1 MEEEEEKD
9 IRFVFFY
16 FHIVVPI
23 NIIAIRKYFWVS
35 YGALHNPTV
44 LSVCLSVTVQ
54 TDMQIYILNAA
65 FCQQRDI
72 VNCHFIPYL
81 EHSPTR
87 PGTHQPCTLRI
98 NFYLL
103 NNIRTR
109 TVFLARSASNKLQL
123 VKEEKK
129 NLTGNGSLPLQCSV
143 RSACP
148 L

>member
-9 IRFVFFY
+9 ISFFFSHCRSNKHNSDKKMFLSFV
-16 FHIVVPI
+16 
-23 NIIAIRKYFWVS
+23 WS
-35 YGALHNPTV
+35 SSQSDGT
-44 LSVCLSVTVQ
+44 VCLSVTVQ
-54 TDMQIYILNAA
+54 IYILNAT

-81 EHSPTR
+81 EPSPTR

-123 VKEEKK
+123 VKQEKK

-143 RSACP
+143 RSVCP